1 MAFLIPEHVRS
12 DQRVPSDHRR
22 VAKAFAMGLDDAT
35 TVWYEPPFDIDGVRP
50 HFVVLDPALGV
61 FVVMVFGEHGDEL
74 LGALRGALRV
84 ERDGAELELPNP
96 LELASAFGREI
107 QSRVD
112 RNPRVPAVPVEGIAV
127 FARVDAPR
135 AEQLGVEVI
144 VATDHAIF
152 KDDLDA
158 AISSGDEAILT
169 RIFNKLV
176 EGGLPD
182 DLTNAEQDEVRAL
195 IHPEVVIRPAEG
207 QGSLFGR
214 STEPDQVVK
223 VMDLRQER
231 LAKGLGGGHRV
242 IRGVAGSG
250 KTIVLIAR
258 ARLLARSYPQDR
270 ILVTCFTRSLASRL
284 REHLRDQP
292 NIEVIHLHKLI
303 QRVIRLTGLDRKGPP
318 DFDAWPALAL
328 EALAVGDVDVD
339 RYRAVLVDEAQD
351 FATDSLRFCVE
362 MLERRP
368 ADEQDLL
375 IAADSAQNI
384 FRRNFRWK
392 DAGIQAQGRTRIL
405 RVNYRNTKEIL
416 RFAHE
421 FLMADPT
428 LRLDDAPDAED
439 ELSIVPA
446 ESAERTGAEP
456 TVTLVDDDETEVA
469 GVVETVMGWY
479 TNRAPAR
486 SIAVL
491 TIRKDGVP
499 RRGSRRSRRAT
510 FRSSGSTTRRPATT
524 RTGQEPPTTPS
535 SSRRSTRQRG
545 SSSPVWWCVASA
557 RAARSRSMIARRS
570 TSVSPAPP
578 KSWPSS
584 RRKVTASHTTSSLR
598 SRSPERASPGR
609 SRGCPRRGGRVVGHA
624 TS

>member
-1 MAFLIPEHVRS
+1 LS
-12 DQRVPSDHRR
+12 
-22 VAKAFAMGLDDAT
+22 
-35 TVWYEPPFDIDGVRP
+35 
-50 HFVVLDPALGV
+50 
-61 FVVMVFGEHGDEL
+61 
-74 LGALRGALRV
+74 
-84 ERDGAELELPNP
+84 
-96 LELASAFGREI
+96 
-107 QSRVD
+107 
-112 RNPRVPAVPVEGIAV
+112 
-127 FARVDAPR
+127 
-135 AEQLGVEVI
+135 
-144 VATDHAIF
+144 
-152 KDDLDA
+152 
-158 AISSGDEAILT
+158 
-169 RIFNKLV
+169 
-176 EGGLPD
+176 
-182 DLTNAEQDEVRAL
+182 
-195 IHPEVVIRPAEG
+195 
-207 QGSLFGR
+207 
-214 STEPDQVVK
+214 
-223 VMDLRQER
+223 
-231 LAKGLGGGHRV
+231 
-242 IRGVAGSG
+242 
-250 KTIVLIAR
+250 
-258 ARLLARSYPQDR
+258 
-270 ILVTCFTRSLASRL
+270 
-284 REHLRDQP
+284 
-292 NIEVIHLHKLI
+292 
-303 QRVIRLTGLDRKGPP
+303 P

-499 RRGSRRSRRAT
+499 RRVVEALEARHVPVFWVNDPAAGDNKDRAGTADDPVIVSTIHSSKGLEFPRVVVCGLGSGRSESIDDRKTIYVGLTRAT
-510 FRSSGSTTRRPATT
+510 EELAVITTKGHRFAHDLL
-524 RTGQEPPTTPS
+524 
-535 SSRRSTRQRG
+535 
-545 SSSPVWWCVASA
+545 
-557 RAARSRSMIARRS
+557 AAQSES
-570 TSVSPAPP
+570 
-578 KSWPSS
+578 
-584 RRKVTASHTTSSLR
+584 
-598 SRSPERASPGR
+598 
-609 SRGCPRRGGRVVGHA
+609 
-624 TS
+624 

>member
-1 MAFLIPEHVRS
+1 
-12 DQRVPSDHRR
+12 
-22 VAKAFAMGLDDAT
+22 
-35 TVWYEPPFDIDGVRP
+35 
-50 HFVVLDPALGV
+50 
-61 FVVMVFGEHGDEL
+61 
-74 LGALRGALRV
+74 
-84 ERDGAELELPNP
+84 
-96 LELASAFGREI
+96 
-107 QSRVD
+107 
-112 RNPRVPAVPVEGIAV
+112 
-127 FARVDAPR
+127 
-135 AEQLGVEVI
+135 
-144 VATDHAIF
+144 
-152 KDDLDA
+152 
-158 AISSGDEAILT
+158 
-169 RIFNKLV
+169 V

-499 RRGSRRSRRAT
+499 RRVVEALEARHVPVFWVNDPAAGDNKDRAGTADDPVIVSTIHSSKGLEFPRVVVCGLGSGRSESIDDRKTIYVGLTRAT
-510 FRSSGSTTRRPATT
+510 EELAVITTKGHRFAHDLL
-524 RTGQEPPTTPS
+524 
-535 SSRRSTRQRG
+535 
-545 SSSPVWWCVASA
+545 
-557 RAARSRSMIARRS
+557 AAQSES
-570 TSVSPAPP
+570 
-578 KSWPSS
+578 
-584 RRKVTASHTTSSLR
+584 
-598 SRSPERASPGR
+598 
-609 SRGCPRRGGRVVGHA
+609 
-624 TS
+624 